1 MAVFDAED
9 LLREISA
16 EQPGGDDLEY
26 DPAFSELTRIAQR
39 RPEQQ
44 FGDTIIPAE
53 EPDWRA
59 VEKAAIALF
68 GRTKDLRVGVQL
80 AMAAIRTSGYDGF
93 ESALAV
99 MRGLVER
106 YWDSVHP
113 MLDPEDDN
121 DPTARVNV
129 IVSLADRG
137 ACLTAL
143 RETPIV
149 ESRAVGRF
157 SLRDIEAAAA
167 HAGADEPPPGIVGV
181 STIDAAFLDA
191 PLDGL
196 KQRLEEIR
204 AAIGHVKAIERAV
217 TDQVGVGNAPNLED
231 LVRALNDASRV
242 LSERTARRE
251 GAQAPVAEAGADVA
265 VAIPAA
271 GGAGPG
277 VAGPGVSAAPGRIS
291 SRADVI
297 KALDRICDYYLQA
310 EPASPVP
317 ILLDR
322 ARRLVDK
329 NFIEL
334 LEDLVPAGA
343 DQFQVFRGNVG

>member
-1 MAVFDAED
+1 MAVFEAEA

-16 EQPGGDDLEY
+16 EQPGGADLEY

-39 RPEQQ
+39 KPEQQ

-80 AMAAIRTSGYDGF
+80 AMAAIRTAGYDGF

-113 MLDPEDDN
+113 VLDPEDDN

-129 IVSLADRG
+129 IVSLADRS
-137 ACLTAL
+137 ACLTPL

-149 ESRAVGRF
+149 ESRAVGKF
-157 SLRDIEAAAA
+157 SLRDVEASAT
-167 HAGADEPPPGIVGV
+167 HVSDEPRPGIVSG

-191 PLDGL
+191 PLEGL
-196 KQRLEEIR
+196 RERLDKIR
-204 AAIGHVKAIERAV
+204 ASIGHVKAIEMAV

-231 LVRALNDASRV
+231 LVRALNDAAKV
-242 LSERTARRE
+242 LSERVARRE
-251 GAQAPVAEAGADVA
+251 AGEAPVAEIGANTA
-265 VAIPAA
+265 AAIGA
-271 GGAGPG
+271 GGAAAP
-277 VAGPGVSAAPGRIS
+277 VSSAPGRIS

-343 DQFQVFRGNVG
+343 DQFQVFRGNAG